1 MDEGKDGFIA
11 LGRISRPHGIKGE
24 VQVYPYSGPES
35 IAGLRE
41 IHLRLKSS
49 SLITCKVLRSRIK
62 GPKAVI
68 MSLDGITD
76 RDKAEEL
83 RETEILVPRRSLTKS
98 EGEYFWYEL
107 EGLEVVTQDGR
118 SLGVIRQI
126 IETGANDVIVVQGPA
141 GEVLLPVIEEV
152 IKQVDIKRKIC
163 TVEPLPGLL
172 EIYDL

>member
-1 MDEGKDGFIA
+1 MDGEKDGLVA
-11 LGRISRPHGIKGE
+11 LGRISRPHGVRGE

-35 IAGLRE
+35 IAGIRE
-41 IHLRLKSS
+41 IHLRHITGRSS
-49 SLITCKVLRSRIK
+49 THRVLRSRIK

-68 MSLDGITD
+68 LSLDGITD
-76 RDKAEEL
+76 RDKAEEM
-83 RETEILVPRRSLTKS
+83 RGAEILVPRRSLTRS

-107 EGLEVVTQDGR
+107 EGLEVVTQDGK
-118 SLGVIRQI
+118 SLGVIREI
-126 IETGANDVIVVQGPA
+126 IETGANDVLVVQGPR

-152 IKQVDIKRKIC
+152 IRQVDIERGTC

>member
-83 RETEILVPRRSLTKS
+83 RETEILVPRRSFTKS